1 MRLAACVEPQEVLRP
16 APLSALCQP
25 QQDAQWAGFWALD
38 GERYF
43 ARLQYPNGD
52 DRQFEQWFVLVDS
65 APAAGEGSDP
75 DATAPQS
82 SASPE
87 ATDGVPPVTRAARAP
102 RVRQPLATRMILRR
116 STVRPSIDGPA
127 VRRTT
132 AVMVRHRRSD
142 ATR

>member
-43 ARLQYPNGD
+43 ARLQYPNGG

-65 APAAGEGSDP
+65 APAAGDGSDP

-82 SASPE
+82 CASLE
-87 ATDGVPPVTRAARAP
+87 TTDGVPPVTEAAARRRSLP
-102 RVRQPLATRMILRR
+102 TRMILRR